1 MSSPQPSLP
10 PPSEKGRNVV
20 VVVAAIAGGAIVLA
34 ALIWVVGLAASDP
47 EAEVAEP
54 SPTAARSTSPTIDDK
69 ISAIVADAHSGR
81 YFSNDF
87 EDTYPDVQERGIVKG
102 MMKTM
107 ERVGP
112 ATTDA
117 ALACM
122 LSYFETERS
131 FTDAVSGT
139 RTELRR
145 LGLKAATACV
155 KYFA

>member
-1 MSSPQPSLP
+1 MSLPQASPPLPLP
-10 PPSEKGRNVV
+10 PPPGRRRNAVV
-20 VVVAAIAGGAIVLA
+20 VLVAIVG
-34 ALIWVVGLAASDP
+34 ALVLVALWLVVGDP
-47 EAEVAEP
+47 DTEVAEP
-54 SPTAARSTSPTIDDK
+54 SATVIPSSSSANDDR

-81 YFSNDF
+81 YFLNDF
-87 EDTYPDVQERGIVKG
+87 EDTYPNDQERGIVKG

-112 ATTDA
+112 AATDT

-122 LSYFETERS
+122 LSYIETERS
-131 FTDAVSGT
+131 FTDLVRGT